1 LSRTEKVTQ
10 LNNTPIQTVIG
21 EFKNISPEIV
31 NCFVFD
37 ETGEILAID
46 EDTGGEESKNLI
58 LTFKNLA
65 DHAYV
70 IGGIQA
76 LTIHGA
82 ENQLNI
88 IQINNQFL
96 TTIFTRSANENVV
109 KSLTQVIVP
118 TVLSLVCQNG
128 ANQESNELFE
138 PVMHEPELLKEESPP
153 ITIAKDD
160 DLTSEVS
167 DFSSEPSLPI
177 TLASQFMVEKIGGL
191 LVASDTVRIDN
202 EVITKWN
209 NLYENTQIVEVQ
221 IENLEGKTVICKF
234 KPIKEAN
241 AKGIIQIPEKI
252 LQTLQI
258 GKGKLVMVKPVIT
271 QIQEKED

>member
-1 LSRTEKVTQ
+1 VTQ
-10 LNNTPIQTVIG
+10 PNNPIQTIID

-37 ETGEILAID
+37 EAGKILAIN
-46 EDTGGEESKNLI
+46 EGSVGEQSKYLI
-58 LTFKNLA
+58 LMFKGLA
-65 DHAYV
+65 DQANV

-76 LTIHGA
+76 LTIHGT

-88 IQINNQFL
+88 TQINNQFL
-96 TTIFTRSANENVV
+96 TTISTRSANENVV

-128 ANQESNELFE
+128 AKQDSKILGE
-138 PVMHEPELLKEESPP
+138 PDLPKPELLKDESPP
-153 ITIAKDD
+153 ADISKDN
-160 DLTSEVS
+160 DLIPEVS
-167 DFSSEPSLPI
+167 NFSSEQSLP
-177 TLASQFMVEKIGGL
+177 TTFASQFMVEKIGGL

-202 EVITKWN
+202 DVIIKWKTMYDN
-209 NLYENTQIVEVQ
+209 RQIVEVQ
-221 IENLEGKTVICKF
+221 LENLEGKTAVCKF
-234 KPIKEAN
+234 KPIKEEN

-271 QIQEKED
+271 QIKEKED

>member
-1 LSRTEKVTQ
+1 VIQ
-10 LNNTPIQTVIG
+10 LNNSPIQTVID

-37 ETGEILAID
+37 EACEILAIN
-46 EDTGGEESKNLI
+46 EDTVGEQSKNLI
-58 LTFKNLA
+58 LTFKGLA
-65 DHAYV
+65 DHADV

-88 IQINNQFL
+88 TEINNRFL

-118 TVLSLVCQNG
+118 TVLSLVCPNG
-128 ANQESNELFE
+128 AEQESKILAEHLM
-138 PVMHEPELLKEESPP
+138 PEPELLKDESPP
-153 ITIAKDD
+153 TVISKDK
-160 DLTSEVS
+160 DLMPEVS
-167 DFSSEPSLPI
+167 NFISEPSLP
-177 TLASQFMVEKIGGL
+177 TTFASQFMVEKIGGL
-191 LVASDTVRIDN
+191 FVASDTVRIDSD
-202 EVITKWN
+202 VIIKWN
-209 NLYENTQIVEVQ
+209 TTYDNRQIVAVQ
-221 IENLEGKTVICKF
+221 IENLEGKTIVCKF

-241 AKGIIQIPEKI
+241 AKGLIQVPEKI

-258 GKGKLVMVKPVIT
+258 GKGKLVMVKPVIA
-271 QIQEKED
+271 QIKGKED